1 MAPSWGRLGLPWGP
15 KLADILWRIWET
27 KCLVFARLSFTWQ
40 YKALRVD
47 DASHWTKCDLMPDR
61 LGQRGM

>member
-1 MAPSWGRLGLPWGP
+1 MHNVKSWQPCHGAWGIP
-15 KLADILWRIWET
+15 TSASEA

-47 DASHWTKCDLMPDR
+47 DASHWTKCDLMPDQ